1 VKDIA
6 LNPARSA
13 ITSRGLT
20 RHFGSVRAV
29 EALDLQVPEGGV
41 SAFLGPNGSGKTT
54 TIRLLLGLLKPT
66 AGSCEVLGRPAGD
79 LQALSRIGAMVEN
92 PSLYPHLT
100 GRENLEITR
109 LIRGCPRASIDE
121 VLELV
126 GLREAADRPS
136 QGYSLGMKQRL
147 GLALALLHKPNL
159 LILDE
164 PTNGLDP
171 AGIREMRELIRD
183 LPKRLGV
190 TIFLSSHL
198 LAEVE
203 QLADHVVIL
212 AKGRMCFQ
220 GSPAELRG
228 RSGSRMEVICE
239 EPDRA
244 IARLAELGLAGERD
258 GERILFEA
266 DRALAPKVAEMLV
279 GAGIPLYGLTM
290 REAGLEDL
298 FLTLTEEL

>member
-1 VKDIA
+1 MTDLTLSSVG
-6 LNPARSA
+6 SA
-13 ITSRGLT
+13 ISSRGLT
-20 RHFGSVRAV
+20 RHFGSVKAV
-29 EALDLQVPEGGV
+29 ESLDLDVPGGGV
-41 SAFLGPNGSGKTT
+41 CAFLGPNGSGKTT

-66 AGSCEVLGRPAGD
+66 AGTCEVLGRPAGD
-79 LQALSRIGAMVEN
+79 LQALKRIGAMVEN

-126 GLREAADRPS
+126 GLCDAADRPS

-147 GLALALLHKPNL
+147 GLALALIHKPDL

-203 QLADHVVIL
+203 QVADHVVIL
-212 AKGRMCFQ
+212 SKGRMRFQ
-220 GSPAELRG
+220 GSPAELRAQG
-228 RSGSRMEVICE
+228 GSRMEVLCD
-239 EPDRA
+239 EPERA
-244 IARLAELGLAGERD
+244 LDCLVRLGLVPVLEGERISFD
-258 GERILFEA
+258 GERSLVP
-266 DRALAPKVAEMLV
+266 RVAETLV
-279 GAGIPLYGLTM
+279 GAGIAIYGLSL

>member
-1 VKDIA
+1 VKDLA
-6 LNPARSA
+6 LNSA
-13 ITSRGLT
+13 ISSRALT
-20 RHFGSVRAV
+20 RHFGSVKAV
-29 EALDLQVPEGGV
+29 EALDLQVPQGGV

-79 LQALSRIGAMVEN
+79 LEALRRIGAMVEN

-126 GLREAADRPS
+126 GLQDAADRPS

-147 GLALALLHKPNL
+147 GLALALLHKPEL

-183 LPKRLGV
+183 LPTRLGV

-203 QLADHVVIL
+203 QVADHVVIL
-212 AKGRMCFQ
+212 AQGRMRFQ
-220 GSPAELRG
+220 GTPAELRAQ
-228 RSGSRMEVICE
+228 SGSRMEVICG
-239 EPDRA
+239 EPERA
-244 IARLAELGLAGERD
+244 LACLAGMGLIGTRD
-258 GERILFEA
+258 GERILFDAE
-266 DRALAPKVAEMLV
+266 RALAPKVAETLV
-279 GAGIPLYGLTM
+279 GAGIRLYGLAL
-290 REAGLEDL
+290 REAALEDL
-298 FLTLTEEL
+298 FLTLTEDL

>member
-1 VKDIA
+1 M
-6 LNPARSA
+6 NA
-13 ITSRGLT
+13 ISSRGLT
-20 RHFGSVRAV
+20 RHFGAV
-29 EALDLQVPEGGV
+29 KALEDLDLHVPRGGV

-54 TIRLLLGLLKPT
+54 TIRLLLGLLKPS

-79 LQALSRIGAMVEN
+79 LQVLSRVGAMVEN

-109 LIRGCPRASIDE
+109 LIRGCPRGSIDD

-126 GLREAADRPS
+126 GLRDAADRPS

-147 GLALALLHKPNL
+147 GLALALLHKPEL

-183 LPKRLGV
+183 LPLRLGV
-190 TIFLSSHL
+190 TVFLSSHL

-220 GSPAELRG
+220 GSPAELRAQG
-228 RSGSRMEVICE
+228 GSRMEVICGD
-239 EPDRA
+239 PLRA
-244 IARLAELGLAGERD
+244 IACLAGLGHVGQQD

-266 DRALAPKVAEMLV
+266 NRTMVPRVAETLV
-279 GAGIPLYGLTM
+279 AAGIPLYGLSM

-298 FLTLTEEL
+298 FLTLTEDL

>member
-1 VKDIA
+1 M
-6 LNPARSA
+6 NA
-13 ITSRGLT
+13 ISSRGLT
-20 RHFGSVRAV
+20 RHFGAV
-29 EALDLQVPEGGV
+29 KALEDLNLQVPRGGV

-66 AGSCEVLGRPAGD
+66 SGSCEVLGRPPGD
-79 LQALSRIGAMVEN
+79 LEALSRIGAMVEN

-109 LIRGCPRASIDE
+109 LIRGCPRGSIDE

-126 GLREAADRPS
+126 GLCDAADRPS

-147 GLALALLHKPNL
+147 GLALALLHKPEL

-183 LPKRLGV
+183 LPVRLGV

-212 AKGRMCFQ
+212 AQGRMRFQ
-220 GSPAELRG
+220 GSPAELRAKG
-228 RSGSRMEVICE
+228 ETRMEVLCGAPE
-239 EPDRA
+239 RA
-244 IARLAELGLAGERD
+244 LACLAGLGLVGEQE
-258 GERILFEA
+258 GERILLNAE
-266 DRALAPKVAEMLV
+266 RTQAPRVAEMLV
-279 GAGIPLYGLTM
+279 GAGIPLYGLALK
-290 REAGLEDL
+290 EAGLEDL
-298 FLTLTEEL
+298 FLTLTEDL

>member
-1 VKDIA
+1 MIA
-6 LNPARSA
+6 IASQ
-13 ITSRGLT
+13 GLT
-20 RHFGSVRAV
+20 RHFGAVKAV
-29 EALDLQVPEGGV
+29 EELDLQVPQGGV

-66 AGSCEVLGRPAGD
+66 AGICEVLGRPAGD
-79 LQALSRIGAMVEN
+79 LQALARIGAMVEN

-109 LIRGCPRASIDE
+109 IIRSCPRPSIGE

-136 QGYSLGMKQRL
+136 SGYSLGMKQRL
-147 GLALALLHKPNL
+147 GLALALLHKPDL

-171 AGIREMRELIRD
+171 SGIREMRELIRD

-190 TIFLSSHL
+190 TVFLSSHL

-203 QLADHVVIL
+203 QVADHVVIL
-212 AKGRMCFQ
+212 SKGRMRFQ
-220 GSPAELRG
+220 GSPSELRAK
-228 RSGSRMEVICE
+228 SASRLEVLCG
-239 EPDRA
+239 EPERA
-244 IARLAELGLAGERD
+244 IARLAELGLTGEQD
-258 GERILFEA
+258 GERILCEA
-266 DRALAPKVAEMLV
+266 DRSWTPRVAEALV
-279 GAGIPLYGLTM
+279 GAGIPLYGLSL
-290 REAGLEDL
+290 REAALEEL